1 MSNLASKPLL
11 KWVGGKSQLLP
22 AVLGTFPEHINDYY
36 EPFVGGGAVLLGLL
50 AERAAGRITIDGDI
64 YVSDLNPHLINFY
77 KVVQSEVEPFI
88 TAVAALQAAYAAA
101 PPLAAGAT
109 PDRDPADAA
118 AASSS
123 QEATYY
129 WMRKRFNALPPTER
143 MGPTAAALFYFLNRS
158 CFRGVYREGPRGFN
172 VPFGHYRATQILD
185 AEHVRA
191 VSAALVGA
199 GVQFS
204 VSDFSVPLARAGG
217 PQDHVYIDPPYL
229 PVTATSFTGYTADG
243 FDAVQHEALFAAAQ
257 AAGARGATFLLSNAD
272 APVLATAFPAPAYR
286 TLKVSARRAIH
297 SKDPGATAMEVLIR
311 NY

>member
-22 AVLGTFPEHINDYY
+22 AVLAAFPRDMGDYY
-36 EPFVGGGAVLLGLL
+36 EPFVGGGAVLLGVL
-50 AERAAGRITIDGDI
+50 AERAAGRITIDGAI
-64 YVSDLNPHLINFY
+64 HVSDLNPHLINFY
-77 KVVQSEVEPFI
+77 KVVQTQPEPFI
-88 TAVAALQAAYAAA
+88 TAVAALQSAYAAA
-101 PPLAAGAT
+101 PPLAEGAT
-109 PDRDPADAA
+109 PDRDPADATA
-118 AASSS
+118 AASS
-123 QEATYY
+123 QEAYYY
-129 WMRKRFNALPPTER
+129 WTRKRFNALAAPER
-143 MGPTAAALFYFLNRS
+143 TGPTAAALFYFLNRT

-191 VSAALVGA
+191 VSSALVDA
-199 GVQFS
+199 GVQFT
-204 VSDFSVPLARAGG
+204 VSDFSVPLAAAGG
-217 PQDHVYIDPPYL
+217 PQDHIYLDPPYL
-229 PVTATSFTGYTADG
+229 PITATSFTGYTADG
-243 FDAVQHEALFAAAQ
+243 FDAAQHEALFAAAR